1 MLRKQRFNSSN
12 IFITN
17 GWTVTQPISTKINK
31 LFFKIC
37 FLSYI
42 TLTKNLS
49 VVLRTCPHKWWLRH
63 FIMFSSNS
71 QTFHH
76 IANLMTHFTKASF
89 STTSIYRI
97 ANIRATGCI
106 NTLFTKC
113 LETGKKKRP
122 VGFRFILSTRI
133 SFGIRHIWVWIF
145 PLKLAS
151 CGFGPQLS
159 FSKHQFSY
167 LTGGYWYLIYR
178 VL

>member
-1 MLRKQRFNSSN
+1 M
-12 IFITN
+12 
-17 GWTVTQPISTKINK
+17 TQPISTEINK
-31 LFFKIC
+31 LFCKIC

-49 VVLRTCPHKWWLRH
+49 VVLRTCPPKWWLRH
-63 FIMFSSNS
+63 FIMFSSNR

-76 IANLMTHFTKASF
+76 IENLMTHFTKANF

-97 ANIRATGCI
+97 AIIDIRATDCI

-113 LETGKKKRP
+113 LKTRKKKRP
-122 VGFRFILSTRI
+122 VGFRFILSASI
-133 SFGIRHIWVWIF
+133 SFGIRHIWVWIL

-159 FSKHQFSY
+159 FSKNHFFIWQVGIN
-167 LTGGYWYLIYR
+167 T
-178 VL
+178 